1 MEYQRIEKNL
11 RSELSTWTK
20 KFEDKEINFIQ
31 LERKCEEQ
39 EETLKFFEQSVT
51 EVSQIFYLK
60 YNVMV
65 FIYSKFFK
73 FLVERYENINSQ

>member
-1 MEYQRIEKNL
+1 M